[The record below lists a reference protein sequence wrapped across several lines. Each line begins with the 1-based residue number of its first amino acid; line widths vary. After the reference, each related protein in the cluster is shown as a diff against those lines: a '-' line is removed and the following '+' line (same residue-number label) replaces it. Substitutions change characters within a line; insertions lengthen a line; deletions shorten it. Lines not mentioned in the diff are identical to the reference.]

1 MSGKR
6 PAVFIA
12 TALLALTGFTTSAF
26 AGHYLGYGAGDRPYG
41 HHHHH
46 GYGYYGHAER
56 KPLKLGVKITEVSQ
70 AELNELGLEYGLRI
84 KAVKPGS
91 VAAVSGLQSGDVIT
105 SIGDRPAYSIK
116 RLQYLLKEAQGATK
130 VALSRGGEKLQVDAE
145 FAKAKA
151 GRAMLGV
158 RVQQMT
164 EDLKQAFGT
173 DGQSGVL
180 ISQVTDDSAA
190 SKAGLK
196 AGDVIIAL
204 GGNPV
209 GKVKDVYRL
218 IGSQAPGDA
227 LDVALVR
234 DREELTM
241 QVELG
246 AAPVIGQAGK
256 SHSHGMHRYH
266 HRWHHGGM
274 PGKHCG
280 PKKRAYRS

>member
-1 MSGKR
+1 MSVNR
-6 PAVFIA
+6 QTMVVA
-12 TALLALTGFTTSAF
+12 TALLAMAAITTSAS
-26 AGHYLGYGAGDRPYG
+26 AGHYSGYGPADHPYG
-41 HHHHH
+41 HHHYDGH
-46 GYGYYGHAER
+46 GYHGQAER
-56 KPLKLGVKITEVSQ
+56 KRLKLGVKITGISQ
-70 AELNELGLEYGLRI
+70 AQLNKLGLEYGVRV

-105 SIGDRPAYSIK
+105 SIGDRPAYSVK
-116 RLQYLLKEAQGATK
+116 RLQYLLKEAQGATGME
-130 VALSRGGEKLQVDAE
+130 LLRGGQKMQVNAE
-145 FAKAKA
+145 FPKPES

-158 RVQQMT
+158 RVQPMT
-164 EDLKQAFGT
+164 EDLKRAFGT

-180 ISQVTDDSAA
+180 ISQVTDESAA

-196 AGDVIIAL
+196 AGDVIVAL

-209 GKVKDVYRL
+209 GRVKDVYRL

-234 DREELTM
+234 DREEMTL

-246 AAPVIGQAGK
+246 AGPAIKQAGR
-256 SHSHGMHRYH
+256 SHPHGMHHYH
-266 HRWHHGGM
+266 HRWHHGGK

-280 PKKRAYRS
+280 PKKRSYRS